1 MRRATDVGGGFGC
14 LLPFL
19 TNIRKILGW
28 FASLE
33 WYRTGSF
40 GMRSF
45 APTWRPVSVPLE
57 AGPFAEGLG
66 VMRIRAGS
74 PLFAFSQLF
83 GSARFTHL
91 TPITV
96 STPKSLPDLLE
107 ELNHNLAAVDAT
119 TEQICRVMVR
129 RAVVTNEV
137 PVPLDK
143 LAKLCGLLQMVRDC
157 VTGMEE
163 RL

>member
-14 LLPFL
+14 LLPFHPKYL
-19 TNIRKILGW
+19 QNIRLVRQPRMVSNW
-28 FASLE
+28 FFRYALFCA
-33 WYRTGSF
+33 Y
-40 GMRSF
+40 M
-45 APTWRPVSVPLE
+45 E
-57 AGPFAEGLG
+57 AGFGTIG
-66 VMRIRAGS
+66 GW
-74 PLFAFSQLF
+74 PLCRGFGCDAYSGRLSAFSQLF

-107 ELNHNLAAVDAT
+107 ELNHNLAAVDTT
-119 TEQICRVMVR
+119 TEAICRVMVR
-129 RAVVTNEV
+129 RWAANEV

-157 VTGMEE
+157 VVEMEE